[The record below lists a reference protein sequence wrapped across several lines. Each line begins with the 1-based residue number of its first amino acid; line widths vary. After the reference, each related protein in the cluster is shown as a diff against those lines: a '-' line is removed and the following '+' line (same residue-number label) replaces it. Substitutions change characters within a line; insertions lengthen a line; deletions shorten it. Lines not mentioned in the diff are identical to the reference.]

1 MAFGVVLK
9 QLNIEIGNH
18 IRLILFLLAAKIIS
32 MRIAIAIHFYENSE
46 CSLPERK
53 IYNPFNSAIDLE
65 SPVKKYK
72 SFIFD
77 PNTKILHTFL
87 IDLDMF
93 FLTFLNEEEIQ
104 EDQQHIIYIN
114 NNLLSLYEF
123 DYFYRI
129 VISFPYFV
137 DYVDVRTYQLIFKI
151 MNIFKFKKNKF
162 FQRFIQFISVS
173 LIFNPL
179 VTKKWNLLLTSDICS
194 HSSVLSKKII
204 VEFFKLHFM
213 SDKTFNK
220 IKNIS
225 HAADLTEDFDID
237 LLTPNQDFL
246 YLDGDI
252 IQKII
257 EKSRNSTN
265 IIKLLDAIFRIH
277 IFKSVCLFNISY
289 TKEYNKF
296 FNLHLFKNLD
306 EIFLLECS
314 NTDVLIGNIYNGKS
328 LNCIK
333 TLSIINSK
341 FAIKD
346 EISWLKTL
354 NFEVLNYVD
363 TKRDFFTLFT
373 AFESD
378 SSVQSIVSIFKK
390 EIYNKENESTIF
402 YKNMNKTCCDHKTRI
417 HLKSNQDKTKINK
430 FKNQSFPFELF
441 VYMELSNSFIS
452 LNFYVL
458 NFKKIRGIEIEFTNT
473 YINDFNLLDSEIF
486 NNIVGMKLVNS
497 TISEAFMSKILLFT
511 SLRKLFLYSCT
522 IVFEGDRIAFSE
534 NTQIKKIFFG
544 VSCVK
549 NNQNFFQ
556 FLNKIVELKELIVLC
571 FAIDTNPFWSMIDP
585 RGESLCKLSI
595 LRYSVK
601 YNLSNAIFKF
611 PLLPNLLNLY
621 FGYEYPEGTL
631 LRFFLNNHLNNLKK
645 IKLDRIK
652 IGKMDRQ
659 ALGNFTNLLYF
670 YFSDGCIISEISFSD
685 LFDFNNEYSLKKIR
699 FPKIELT
706 YRDLCFISNLKSLR
720 NVYFESLE
728 LKNNSLYFF
737 KTFSGMKKIEI
748 GNIQVFRNKFNEEF
762 GAGAKRSH
770 YQH

>member
-1 MAFGVVLK
+1 MTFGVVLK
-9 QLNIEIGNH
+9 LLNIEIGNY
-18 IRLILFLLAAKIIS
+18 IRLILFLLTAKIIS
-32 MRIAIAIHFYENSE
+32 MRMTIAIHFYENSE
-46 CSLPERK
+46 RSLPERK

-77 PNTKILHTFL
+77 PNTKILRTFL

-93 FLTFLNEEEIQ
+93 FLAFLNEEEIH
-104 EDQQHIIYIN
+104 EDQQHIIYVN
-114 NNLLSLYEF
+114 NNLLSLHEF

-129 VISFPYFV
+129 VISFPCFV

-151 MNIFKFKKNKF
+151 MNIFN
-162 FQRFIQFISVS
+162 
-173 LIFNPL
+173 
-179 VTKKWNLLLTSDICS
+179 
-194 HSSVLSKKII
+194 VLSKKII
-204 VEFFKLHFM
+204 VELFKSHFM

-220 IKNIS
+220 ITNIS
-225 HAADLTEDFDID
+225 HAADLTENFDID

-296 FNLHLFKNLD
+296 FNLYLFKNLD

-378 SSVQSIVSIFKK
+378 SPVQSIVSIFKK

-417 HLKSNQDKTKINK
+417 YLKSNQDKTKINK

-549 NNQNFFQ
+549 NNQKFFQ
-556 FLNKIVELKELIVLC
+556 FLNK
-571 FAIDTNPFWSMIDP
+571 
-585 RGESLCKLSI
+585 
-595 LRYSVK
+595 
-601 YNLSNAIFKF
+601 
-611 PLLPNLLNLY
+611 
-621 FGYEYPEGTL
+621 
-631 LRFFLNNHLNNLKK
+631 
-645 IKLDRIK
+645 
-652 IGKMDRQ
+652 
-659 ALGNFTNLLYF
+659 
-670 YFSDGCIISEISFSD
+670 
-685 LFDFNNEYSLKKIR
+685 
-699 FPKIELT
+699 
-706 YRDLCFISNLKSLR
+706 
-720 NVYFESLE
+720 
-728 LKNNSLYFF
+728 
-737 KTFSGMKKIEI
+737 
-748 GNIQVFRNKFNEEF
+748 
-762 GAGAKRSH
+762 
-770 YQH
+770 